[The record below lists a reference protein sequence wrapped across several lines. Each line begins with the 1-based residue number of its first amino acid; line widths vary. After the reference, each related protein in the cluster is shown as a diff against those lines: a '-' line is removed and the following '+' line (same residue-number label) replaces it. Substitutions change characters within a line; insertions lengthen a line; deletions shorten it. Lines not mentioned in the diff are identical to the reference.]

1 MHPKKV
7 RDISAVAV
15 RMPPAFRERIEELAT
30 ENRRSLNAE
39 ILFHLQQTIFD
50 PIGTKKADARS

>member
-1 MHPKKV
+1 MHPTKT

-15 RMPPAFRERIEELAT
+15 RMPPEFRKRIEELAT

-39 ILFHLQQTIFD
+39 ILFQLQRTIFD
-50 PIGTKKADARS
+50 QLETKTAPHQA